1 VKGQKDQDIIGSKRS
16 GRNLSRPL
24 LFQWICLPPEPI
36 LSNKTFVYKHSY
48 KTFVSKDMFL
58 KNLIILTI
66 VFEVKT
72 GKRRKCK
79 VSRLEKRLL
88 FY

>member
-58 KNLIILTI
+58 KKSI
-66 VFEVKT
+66 
-72 GKRRKCK
+72 R
-79 VSRLEKRLL
+79 RLL
-88 FY
+88 QTGEIKKGKKVYSFLDRK